1 MKIVFDG
8 ANQMRLLLL
17 NCRGGEYL
25 RSGDKMNP
33 TVRLGKLFFE
43 SSRGVPALLP
53 DSQLPRKARELSEN
67 CLPNLTIRFILS
79 RSIWPPTICQ
89 DNNPMVRGLL
99 RGLVHAWM
107 NSVQKNV
114 VDMEEMFQLLSQE
127 PEVKVYI

>member
-33 TVRLGKLFFE
+33 TVRLGKLFYE

-79 RSIWPPTICQ
+79 PS
-89 DNNPMVRGLL
+89 M
-99 RGLVHAWM
+99 
-107 NSVQKNV
+107 SVGRRWV
-114 VDMEEMFQLLSQE
+114 EH
-127 PEVKVYI
+127 

>member
-17 NCRGGEYL
+17 NCRDGEYL

-33 TVRLGKLFFE
+33 TVRLGKLFYE

-79 RSIWPPTICQ
+79 PSTVAKDTEDTANLCLYLYFR
-89 DNNPMVRGLL
+89 
-99 RGLVHAWM
+99 
-107 NSVQKNV
+107 
-114 VDMEEMFQLLSQE
+114 
-127 PEVKVYI
+127 YIFGQPVS